1 MSHSKLLERNSSAH
15 GSLMHGVLIA
25 GLAGAAALALL
36 LSGCSSTDDD
46 ARKRLDDL
54 ENRVSAIEGHLDEKA
69 EGVVDGADIDKTFST
84 ADSYESYLRHL
95 KDIEKRVTD
104 AAAAADEVA
113 VPDDAKKLPL
123 AYQEAVTPLEDLQDE
138 LGHLREA
145 FEVAGGSGGTVSA
158 ADLELLNATANDVDS
173 SIDAAIDVVKKRF
186 GV

>member
-84 ADSYESYLRHL
+84 TDSYTAYAGYLE
-95 KDIEKRVTD
+95 DIEKRVAD
-104 AAAAADEVA
+104 ASTAADEVA
-113 VPDDAKKLPL
+113 VPGDAEKLPL
-123 AYQEAVTPLEDLQDE
+123 AYQQAVTPLEDLQDE
-138 LGHLREA
+138 LGHLEEA
-145 FEVAGGSGGTVSA
+145 FEVSGGSGGSITSDEYA
-158 ADLELLNATANDVDS
+158 SLKATADALNAG
-173 SIDAAIDVVKKRF
+173 IDASIANVKDRF
-186 GV
+186 GM